1 MKSDVF
7 KRAEILA
14 EAGQFQDALMLL
26 GDEIARNPEDWYPR
40 YAAGQCEQLIGNQA
54 KALDHL
60 IEAVRLNDETYPQL
74 LNALAIAHQ
83 SQGQYPE
90 ALNALRAALEADPG
104 HIPSMNTL
112 AYTQKLRGEPE
123 KSAANYDIVLR
134 TLAHHMALEMS
145 NSEDNPI
152 YKFQQ
157 WESTHRAWT
166 MYAMQ
171 AAMFLATRDGID
183 NVTWPPGKSAAREE
197 ETEEHK
203 GLLWKDTIDKE
214 GKSLRLH
221 FPNFF
226 TTFRESIISN
236 PFYTELIGDRSDV
249 LRLLGQTEEAD
260 KLQAEAQFIES
271 LRNSKDDPVEPEPVL
286 SGPGNLMG

>member
-1 MKSDVF
+1 MKSDVL

-14 EAGQFQDALMLL
+14 EAGQYQDALVLL
-26 GDEIARNPEDWYPR
+26 GDEMVRNPEDWYPR
-40 YAAGQCEQLIGNQA
+40 YAAGQCEQLIGNTV

-60 IEAVRLNDETYPQL
+60 IEAARLNDKPYPPM

-83 SQGQYPE
+83 SQGQYAE
-90 ALNALRAALEADPG
+90 ALNALRTALEADPG

-112 AYTQKLRGEPE
+112 AFTQKLRGEPE

-152 YKFQQ
+152 YKYQE
-157 WESTHRAWT
+157 WESTHKAWT
-166 MYAMQ
+166 TYAMQ

-183 NVTWPPGKSAAREE
+183 SVTWPPGKSAVREE

-203 GLLWKDTIDKE
+203 GLLWQDIADHE

-221 FPNFF
+221 LPNFF
-226 TTFRESIISN
+226 TTFREMIILD
-236 PFYTELIGDRSDV
+236 PLYAELISDRGDV

-260 KLQAEAQFIES
+260 KLRDEAKFIES
-271 LRNSKDDPVEPEPVL
+271 VRNSRDALVESEPVL

>member
-1 MKSDVF
+1 MKSDVL

-14 EAGQFQDALMLL
+14 EAGQYQDALLLL
-26 GDEIARNPEDWYPR
+26 GDEIVRNPEDWYPR
-40 YAAGQCEQLIGNQA
+40 YAAGQCEQLIGNTA

-60 IEAVRLNDETYPQL
+60 IEAARLNDKPYPPM

-83 SQGQYPE
+83 SQGQYAE
-90 ALNALRAALEADPG
+90 ALNALRTALEADPG
-104 HIPSMNTL
+104 HFPSMNTL
-112 AYTQKLRGEPE
+112 AYTQKLMGETE

-152 YKFQQ
+152 YKYQE
-157 WESTHRAWT
+157 WVSTHKAWT

-203 GLLWKDTIDKE
+203 GLLWQDTADQE

-221 FPNFF
+221 LPNFF
-226 TTFRESIISN
+226 TTFRETIIRN
-236 PFYTELIGDRSDV
+236 PHYAELIGDRSDV

-260 KLQAEAQFIES
+260 KLQDEAKFIES
-271 LRNSKDDPVEPEPVL
+271 ERNSRDDQVEPEPVF